1 MVSANET
8 TETEAVNLH
17 GRYSGRESEVKSEKY
32 TDPKVI
38 NINLDINL
46 NDNMESNQEAIDN
59 NSSGKIVQ

>member
-17 GRYSGRESEVKSEKY
+17 GRYSGRGSEVKSEKF

-38 NINLDINL
+38 NINLNL
-46 NDNMESNQEAIDN
+46 NIDAIMESNKEAIDN
-59 NSSGKIVQ
+59 HSSGKNVQ

>member
-17 GRYSGRESEVKSEKY
+17 GRYSGRGSKVKAEKY